1 MEKNYIT
8 TEGFPLYTSNFY
20 KSDYEKLGQYKYHS
34 IEVVCGE
41 RHGYQLF
48 VRTQYYKETSDVIAE
63 RKVVQRELALV
74 AYALGFKQRET
85 L

>member
-1 MEKNYIT
+1 MEKNYLT
-8 TEGFPLYTSNFY
+8 TEGFPLYTAESY

-41 RHGYQLF
+41 KHGYQLF

-63 RKVVQRELALV
+63 RKHVNRDLALV
-74 AYALGFKQRET
+74 AYALGFKRYEN
-85 L
+85 